1 MKTLDKGV
9 VNVRWILVI
18 LILYVLPIG
27 ILFKNKESFKR
38 ASIYGSMYT
47 VVVTVIVIS
56 NIYISTLNKM
66 EVFLNNKY
74 TFDEKYEA
82 KSDESHKEEINREN
96 ENKKNKDKVDI
107 SVKEQKD
114 IKENEV
120 ISIELTDK
128 EIVKNFK
135 EEIYDI
141 ERQALV
147 PMRECMPDLKNL
159 KVNLQTIKDAKK
171 DVSYAK
177 SMCEKVVKTYEDM
190 DVPKLKNEKNTA
202 ILNDAKKCV
211 QKAYILRGKA
221 MDCAQELLN
230 SKNLKYV
237 SEIKE
242 YLRLSDL
249 EIEKFLNNMKQL

>member
-1 MKTLDKGV
+1 M
-9 VNVRWILVI
+9 RWILVI

-27 ILFKNKESFKR
+27 ILFKNKDSFKR

-66 EVFLNNKY
+66 EVFINNKY
-74 TFDEKYEA
+74 TFDEKYEV
-82 KSDESHKEEINREN
+82 KSNEIHTEEINREN
-96 ENKKNKDKVDI
+96 ENKKSKDKVDI
-107 SVKEQKD
+107 SAKEQKD

-177 SMCEKVVKTYEDM
+177 SMCEKVVKTYEAM
-190 DVPKLKNEKNTA
+190 DVPKLKNEENTS

-249 EIEKFLNNMKQL
+249 EIEKFLNNMKKL

>member
-177 SMCEKVVKTYEDM
+177 SMCEK
-190 DVPKLKNEKNTA
+190 L
-202 ILNDAKKCV
+202 
-211 QKAYILRGKA
+211 
-221 MDCAQELLN
+221 
-230 SKNLKYV
+230 
-237 SEIKE
+237 
-242 YLRLSDL
+242 
-249 EIEKFLNNMKQL
+249 

>member
-1 MKTLDKGV
+1 M
-9 VNVRWILVI
+9 RWILVI

-177 SMCEKVVKTYEDM
+177 SMCEKVVKTYEAM
-190 DVPKLKNEKNTA
+190 DVPKLKNEENTA

>member
-1 MKTLDKGV
+1 M
-9 VNVRWILVI
+9 RWILVI

-82 KSDESHKEEINREN
+82 KSDEGHKEEINREN

-190 DVPKLKNEKNTA
+190 DVPKLKNEENTA

-249 EIEKFLNNMKQL
+249 EIEKFLNNMNQL

>member
-1 MKTLDKGV
+1 M
-9 VNVRWILVI
+9 RWILVI

-82 KSDESHKEEINREN
+82 KSNESHKEEINREN

-177 SMCEKVVKTYEDM
+177 SMCEKVVKTYEAM
-190 DVPKLKNEKNTA
+190 DVPKLKNKENTA

>member
-1 MKTLDKGV
+1 M
-9 VNVRWILVI
+9 RWILVI

-74 TFDEKYEA
+74 TFDEKYET

-190 DVPKLKNEKNTA
+190 DVPKLKNEENTA

-221 MDCAQELLN
+221 MDYAQELLN

>member
-1 MKTLDKGV
+1 M
-9 VNVRWILVI
+9 RWILVI

-190 DVPKLKNEKNTA
+190 DVPKLKNEENTA
-202 ILNDAKKCV
+202 ILNNAKKCV

-221 MDCAQELLN
+221 IDCSQELLN

>member
-82 KSDESHKEEINREN
+82 KSNESHKEEINREN

-177 SMCEKVVKTYEDM
+177 SMCEKVVKTYEAM
-190 DVPKLKNEKNTA
+190 DVPKLKNKENTA

>member
-1 MKTLDKGV
+1 M
-9 VNVRWILVI
+9 RWILVI

-135 EEIYDI
+135 EKIYDI

-177 SMCEKVVKTYEDM
+177 SMCEKVVKTYEAM
-190 DVPKLKNEKNTA
+190 DVPKLKNEENTA

>member
-1 MKTLDKGV
+1 M
-9 VNVRWILVI
+9 RWILVI

-96 ENKKNKDKVDI
+96 ENKKNKDKDKVDI

-190 DVPKLKNEKNTA
+190 DVPKLKNEENTA

>member
-1 MKTLDKGV
+1 M
-9 VNVRWILVI
+9 RWILVI

-82 KSDESHKEEINREN
+82 KSEESHKEEINR
-96 ENKKNKDKVDI
+96 DKVDI

-177 SMCEKVVKTYEDM
+177 SMCEKVVKTYEAM
-190 DVPKLKNEKNTA
+190 DVPKLKNEENTA

>member
-1 MKTLDKGV
+1 M
-9 VNVRWILVI
+9 RWILVI

-27 ILFKNKESFKR
+27 ILFKNKESFRR

-96 ENKKNKDKVDI
+96 ENKKNKDKDKVDI

-190 DVPKLKNEKNTA
+190 DVPKLKNEENTA

>member
-1 MKTLDKGV
+1 M
-9 VNVRWILVI
+9 RWILVI

-27 ILFKNKESFKR
+27 ILFKNKESFRR

-96 ENKKNKDKVDI
+96 ENKKNKDKDKVDI

-177 SMCEKVVKTYEDM
+177 SMCEKVVKTYEAM
-190 DVPKLKNEKNTA
+190 DVPKLKNEENTA

>member
-1 MKTLDKGV
+1 
-9 VNVRWILVI
+9 
-18 LILYVLPIG
+18 
-27 ILFKNKESFKR
+27 
-38 ASIYGSMYT
+38 
-47 VVVTVIVIS
+47 
-56 NIYISTLNKM
+56 M

-82 KSDESHKEEINREN
+82 KSNESHKEEINREN

-114 IKENEV
+114 IKENEKIKENEV

-171 DVSYAK
+171 
-177 SMCEKVVKTYEDM
+177 MFRMLKVCVK
-190 DVPKLKNEKNTA
+190 KL
-202 ILNDAKKCV
+202 
-211 QKAYILRGKA
+211 
-221 MDCAQELLN
+221 
-230 SKNLKYV
+230 
-237 SEIKE
+237 
-242 YLRLSDL
+242 
-249 EIEKFLNNMKQL
+249 